1 MLRPA
6 VQRPPA
12 RAVVV
17 QNPTRLDECGPCM
30 PRVRAVQSAVNTD
43 RDMLVAVLR
52 CLKQTD
58 FNIAVDIAAHANQK
72 LRDKLGN
79 VLTDIWTRNSSD
91 ADAATGQL
99 TSQEDIQTYMKEMLQ
114 EHISTNKSVLL
125 KCDNDTLC
133 TWILGFITSWELQ
146 YKETPSKYDISENI
160 LSVMIESVQYVTP
173 YMKDTVF
180 DVEALERL
188 YTSDFKE
195 LRSTL
200 PLLDRDGAVVRFYF
214 RHPRLARYMVLIA
227 GKLLQ
232 KRECN
237 RSGSYCS
244 TKQRSDV
251 TRELDRV
258 LCDLKFKMQALDVS
272 EDGGTEEWLLY
283 ALDHRS
289 IEKYKARVFV
299 ATVPAGAPVG
309 AATVPAAQRPVN
321 VGPGPTN
328 MPFT

>member
-1 MLRPA
+1 MQGTTAKPA
-6 VQRPPA
+6 MPP
-12 RAVVV
+12 
-17 QNPTRLDECGPCM
+17 PTKLDECGACM
-30 PRVRAVQSAVNTD
+30 SVIIGPQSKDKNV
-43 RDMLVAVLR
+43 LVAVLR

-58 FNIAVDIAAHANQK
+58 FNVAVDIAAHANQK

-99 TSQEDIQTYMKEMLQ
+99 TSHEDIQTYMREMLQ
-114 EHISTNKSVLL
+114 EHIATNKSVLL

-160 LSVMIESVQYVTP
+160 LSVMSESVQYVTP
-173 YMKDTVF
+173 YMQGTEF
-180 DVEALERL
+180 DVAALEKR
-188 YTSDFKE
+188 YSGEIKS
-195 LRSTL
+195 RRATL

-214 RHPRLARYMVLIA
+214 RHPSIARYMVLIA

-244 TKQRSDV
+244 TRQRSDV

-258 LCDLKFKMQALDVS
+258 LCDLKFRMRSLDLR
-272 EDGGTEEWLLY
+272 EDARAEEWLLY
-283 ALDHRS
+283 ALDHKS
-289 IEKYKARVFV
+289 IDKYKTRTRV
-299 ATVPAGAPVG
+299 AAAAEGGTEPQDETVPEE
-309 AATVPAAQRPVN
+309 N
-321 VGPGPTN
+321 N
-328 MPFT
+328 

>member
-1 MLRPA
+1 MMGPVRGTTRPA
-6 VQRPPA
+6 PA
-12 RAVVV
+12 VKP
-17 QNPTRLDECGPCM
+17 PTRLDECGACM
-30 PRVRAVQSAVNTD
+30 SLIREPSNKDQSV
-43 RDMLVAVLR
+43 LVAVLR

-58 FNIAVDIAAHANQK
+58 FNVAVDIAAHANQK

-99 TSQEDIQTYMKEMLQ
+99 TSHEDIQTYMREMLQ
-114 EHISTNKSVLL
+114 EHIATNKSVLL

-160 LSVMIESVQYVTP
+160 LSVMSESVQYVTP
-173 YMKDTVF
+173 YMQGTEF
-180 DVEALERL
+180 DVAALETR
-188 YTSDFKE
+188 YSDDIKTRRE
-195 LRSTL
+195 TL
-200 PLLDRDGAVVRFYF
+200 PLLDRDSAVVRFYF
-214 RHPRLARYMVLIA
+214 RHPSIARYMVLIA

-244 TKQRSDV
+244 TRQRSDV

-258 LCDLKFKMQALDVS
+258 LCDLKFRMRSLDLR
-272 EDGGTEEWLLY
+272 EDARAGEWLLY
-283 ALDHRS
+283 ALDHKS
-289 IEKYKARVFV
+289 IDKYKTRTRVAAAAEH
-299 ATVPAGAPVG
+299 ATVAEEE
-309 AATVPAAQRPVN
+309 N
-321 VGPGPTN
+321 N
-328 MPFT
+328 